1 MSSLDCCKLNNYYRH
16 LWWHKHCTEETM
28 LTKDWGYRK
37 ETWVSK
43 DRKIARNFPNYMKAS
58 SSFLNSS
65 VKIYLKAY
73 RMLNEKASQNS
84 PLPVV
89 AVGPKSVPSTSVTK
103 PNTDMKKS
111 SSAKTGKRK
120 SWKKKGNTA
129 IIPLSWME
137 TQDTETW
144 CNSFSITLKAYIKAC
159 EILTSEH
166 SIQLPLNYNS

>member
-43 DRKIARNFPNYMKAS
+43 DRKVARNFPNYMKAS

-120 SWKKKGNTA
+120 SWKKK
-129 IIPLSWME
+129 
-137 TQDTETW
+137 
-144 CNSFSITLKAYIKAC
+144 K
-159 EILTSEH
+159 EILPSSLYHEWKPKILRHDAIH
-166 SIQLPLNYNS
+166 SVSHWKPTLRRVRS